1 LADAPPPPTDPPVP
15 PAANDDG
22 GPVSPLDIVD
32 ELRDSY
38 LTYAQSVIVSRA
50 LPDVR
55 DGLKPSQRRIL
66 VAMSDLGL
74 TPQAATSKCAGII
87 GETMKRYHPHGDAS
101 IYDALVR
108 MAQDWVLRY
117 RLIHGQGNF
126 GSIAGLPPAAHRYT
140 EARLTPVAA
149 ELLADIDHET
159 VDFIDN
165 YDGKYREPLVL
176 PARFPNLLVNGAD
189 GIAVGM
195 ATHIPPH
202 NLKEICAGLVKLID
216 EPETGLHELLQIIP
230 GPDFPTGGVIMGR
243 QGIVEG
249 YRNGYGRLTLRARAK
264 VLDED
269 TKGKT
274 PSILISEVPFQVT
287 RNKLMEDIAE
297 LVKDGGKDNP
307 ARIPGITAIRDESSA
322 RNGEPVRIVVE
333 LKRNT
338 DPHMVLN
345 QLYQFS
351 PLQRTVSVIMLA
363 LVDGRPQVLTL
374 KEMMQKFLDHRVVV
388 LRRRTEYLLREAK
401 RRGHVLEGQLIAIAD
416 IEEVIRICRTSPNRA
431 ETKVRLQQMEVAA
444 ALMERAIGPEAFAA
458 LRRELGPAT
467 VFRMTELQAE
477 AVVRLQLGQLAAL
490 ESDEILKEYTKLRDE
505 IRGYETLLSDEANIK
520 AVIRADLEHLGTR
533 YGDARKTEISGDA
546 GDMDFEDLIEDE
558 QVVVTISHEGFMK
571 RMPLTEYRVQNRGGK
586 GVSGGL
592 RDNDFVEHFFTAS
605 TKDYLLCFTD
615 KGQVYWLKVYKVP
628 QAARTSP
635 GRSIANV
642 LSLKPEE
649 KLSGIIPVREFTAG
663 HFLIAATRKGL
674 VKKTR
679 LTEYSRPRAGGII
692 GMALEDD
699 DNLIGVGL
707 TRPGDEVV
715 LSTRNGMA
723 IRFSE
728 ANARP
733 TGRATFGVR
742 GIKLGKDDEVV
753 GMVVADP
760 DGFLLTVCDGGYGKR
775 TPFGAN
781 QELGAGSPELAED
794 TALEDE
800 DVPEEPS
807 VDEAEGEGGE
817 GEAADKSSMRY
828 RLQRRGGKG
837 VRDVRVTAKNGK
849 VIGVESVRDG
859 DEIIFITVQGMVTR
873 SKVDDIRIVGRNTQ
887 GVRVMNLGD
896 GDRIVSLAKVARETV
911 GDAPAVVAD

>member
-1 LADAPPPPTDPPVP
+1 MADAPPPPTDPPVP

>member
-1 LADAPPPPTDPPVP
+1 MADAPPPPTDPPVP

-307 ARIPGITAIRDESSA
+307 ARIPGITAIRDESIA

>member
-1 LADAPPPPTDPPVP
+1 MADDAPPPNEPTDPTGV
-15 PAANDDG
+15 AASNG
-22 GPVSPLDIVD
+22 EPIHSLDIVD

-66 VAMSDLGL
+66 VAMNDLGL
-74 TPQAATSKCAGII
+74 GPASATSKCAGII

-149 ELLADIDHET
+149 DLLADLDHET

-202 NLKEICAGLVKLID
+202 NLKEICAGLILLID
-216 EPETGLHELLQIIP
+216 NPDTSLKDLLEVIP
-230 GPDFPTGGVIMGR
+230 GPDFPTGGIVMGR
-243 QGIVEG
+243 QGIVDG
-249 YRNGYGRLTLRARAK
+249 YARGRGKITLRARAEI
-264 VLDED
+264 VEEG
-269 TKGKT
+269 KGKT
-274 PSILISEVPFQVT
+274 PSILIREVPFQVT
-287 RNKLMEDIAE
+287 RNRLLESIGE
-297 LVKDGGKDNP
+297 LVKEE
-307 ARIPGITAIRDESSA
+307 RIAGISAIRDESSA
-322 RNGEPVRIVVE
+322 RSGEPVRVVIE
-333 LKRNT
+333 LKRGY
-338 DPHMVLN
+338 DPHLVLN

-351 PLQRTVSVIMLA
+351 PLQDTVSIILLA
-363 LVDGRPQVLTL
+363 IVDGRPQLLTL
-374 KEMMQKFLDHRVVV
+374 KEMMQKFLDHRAQVI
-388 LRRRTEYLLREAK
+388 RRRTEYLMREAK

-416 IEEVIRICRTSPNRA
+416 IEEVIRICRTSPNRSEA
-431 ETKVRLQQMEVAA
+431 KLRLQNMEVAA
-444 ALMERAIGPEAFAA
+444 SLMERAIGSESFTA
-458 LRRELGPAT
+458 LQRELGAT
-467 VFRMTELQAE
+467 AVYRMTELQAE

-490 ESDEILKEYTKLRDE
+490 ESDEILREYLKLREE
-505 IRGYETLLSDEANIK
+505 IRGYETLLSDDGNIQ
-520 AVIRADLEHLGTR
+520 AVIRADLEYLGNR

-546 GDMDFEDLIEDE
+546 GDVDDEDLIEDE
-558 QVVVTISHEGFMK
+558 QAVVSITHEGFVK
-571 RMPLTEYRVQNRGGK
+571 RMPLTEYRVQHRGGK
-586 GVSGGL
+586 GVQGGL
-592 RDNDFVEHFFTAS
+592 RENDFVEHFFTAS
-605 TKDYLLCFTD
+605 TKEYLLCFTD
-615 KGQVYWLKVYKVP
+615 KGQVYWLKVYKIPV
-628 QAARTSP
+628 ASRTSA

-649 KLSGIIPVREFTAG
+649 KISGIIPVREFTEG
-663 HFLIAATRKGL
+663 YFLLTATQKGL
-674 VKKTR
+674 VKKTK

-699 DNLIGVGL
+699 DKLIGVCL
-707 TRPGDEVV
+707 TRPRDEVI

-728 ANARP
+728 SDARP
-733 TGRATFGVR
+733 MGRATFGVK
-742 GIKLGKDDEVV
+742 GISLVSGDELV

-760 DGFLLTVCDGGYGKR
+760 DGHLLTVCESGYGKR

-781 QELGAGSPELAED
+781 TDGSAGRGQGSEED
-794 TALEDE
+794 TQVEEEETPSQEPETSRD
-800 DVPEEPS
+800 EEP
-807 VDEAEGEGGE
+807 ENGEE
-817 GEAADKSSMRY
+817 TADRSAMRY

-849 VIGVESVRDG
+849 VVGIASVRSG
-859 DEIIFITVQGMVTR
+859 DEIILITVQGMVTR
-873 SKVDDIRIVGRNTQ
+873 SKIDDIRIVGRNTQ
-887 GVRVMNLGD
+887 GVRVMNLGE
-896 GDRIVSLAKVARETV
+896 GDRIISLAKVVPETIAE
-911 GDAPAVVAD
+911 GTTVAQE